1 MAATHTG
8 TVAVVITATDG
19 ADTSARIIDRRQLG
33 VIAAYDPNRRTQ
45 KNKNQVRRS
54 VRGT

>member
-33 VIAAYDPNRRTQ
+33 AIAAHDPNRRTQ